1 VNSRRRTL
9 IVVIGLVIVPLVVV
23 LSGGLWLWWQIDPWS
38 GEGAKIEVQ
47 IPRGCGVSCIGDEL
61 SHDGV
66 ISSTVVFD
74 LYAKVNGNDFKAG
87 TYELHK
93 NMGISKAVKALN
105 KGPRIDYTL
114 LTIPPGLWDS
124 EIASRVAHLGYDKS
138 TFLDATVNNAWRS
151 KIYEPANVHNL
162 EGLLWPDTYKI
173 SDSESEF
180 DILTTMGQTFEDRAN
195 AIGLANANVDGYGPY
210 DIIKIASLIEAEAKT
225 AKDRPLIA
233 SVIYNRLTHN
243 PPMPLQID
251 ATLIYARGNP
261 NNRTLTDKDKQIDSP
276 YNTYAHL
283 GLPPTPIAAVSLAS
297 LEAALHPAQTDYLF
311 YVVIDKQGDHAFAST
326 LAGHQANIEKARQNG
341 VLP

>member
-1 VNSRRRTL
+1 VNDRRRTL

-23 LSGGLWLWWQIDPWS
+23 LSGALWLWWQIDPP
-38 GEGAKIEVQ
+38 GGQGAKVEVQ
-47 IPRGCGVSCIGDEL
+47 IPRDCGVSCIGDEL
-61 SHDGV
+61 SHEGV
-66 ISSTVVFD
+66 ISSSLIFSM
-74 LYAKVNGNDFKAG
+74 YAKVNSDAFKAG

-93 NMGISKAVKALN
+93 HMGISKAVRALR

-114 LTIPPGLWDS
+114 LTIPPGFWIS
-124 EIASRVAHLGYDKS
+124 EIAGRVAHLGYNKQ
-138 TFLDATVNNAWRS
+138 TFIDSTVNNAVRS
-151 KIYEPANVHNL
+151 KGYEPGAVNNL

-173 SDSESEF
+173 SDSEDEIQ
-180 DILTTMGQTFEDRAN
+180 ILETMVQTFQDRAN
-195 AIGLANANVDGYGPY
+195 GIGLATANVAGYGPY
-210 DIIKIASLIEAEAKT
+210 DIIKVASLIEAEAKT

-261 NNRTLTDKDKQIDSP
+261 NDRALSDKDKQIDSP
-276 YNTYAHL
+276 YNTYLHM
-283 GLPPTPIAAVSLAS
+283 GLPPTPIAAPSLAS
-297 LEAALHPAQTDYLF
+297 LEAALHPAQTDYLY

-326 LAGHQANIEKARQNG
+326 LAGHQANIDAARRAG